1 MDKNLRVQVL
11 ETYNR
16 YVNAIVEADME
27 TINKCVA
34 VSEKKAYILMR
45 NCRRLR
51 DDGTIIEEA
60 TGFTLLEIQ
69 KKVGRFMLSQILP
82 SPLKKKCVFRCSKR
96 LGYRNI

>member
-45 NCRRLR
+45 NCRSSYLCERR
-51 DDGTIIEEA
+51 
-60 TGFTLLEIQ
+60 
-69 KKVGRFMLSQILP
+69 
-82 SPLKKKCVFRCSKR
+82 
-96 LGYRNI
+96 